1 MKKTRYNR
9 DMGKIFG
16 QLHKYRENNR
26 IEAKK
31 AVGGLPRSIW
41 ETYSAF
47 ANTGGGVILL
57 GVAENKK
64 DKRLYPVDL
73 PDPQRLVAQFLELV
87 NDPRIVNRNIL
98 TPKSVAVEEVDG
110 KEIVVIRVP
119 RATRKQKPVYIGGN
133 PFLGS
138 YYRNGDGDFRYTEEE
153 VRRMIEESERV

>member
-1 MKKTRYNR
+1 
-9 DMGKIFG
+9 MGKILS

-41 ETYSAF
+41 ESYSAF

-57 GVAENKK
+57 GVAEDKK

-73 PDPQRLVAQFLELV
+73 PDPQRLIAQFLELV
-87 NDPRIVNRNIL
+87 NDPRVVNRNL
-98 TPKSVAVEEVDG
+98 LKPRDVAVEEVDG

-133 PFLGS
+133 PMLGT
-138 YYRNGDGDFRYTEEE
+138 YYRNGDGDFKCT
-153 VRRMIEESERV
+153 IEQVEKMLNDAKKE

>member
-1 MKKTRYNR
+1 
-9 DMGKIFG
+9 MGKIFG

-57 GVAENKK
+57 GVAEDKK

-87 NDPRIVNRNIL
+87 DNPRIVNRNIL
-98 TPKSVAVEEVDG
+98 TSKSVAVEEADG

-119 RATRKQKPVYIGGN
+119 RATRKQKPVYIGGD
-133 PFLGS
+133 PYAGT
-138 YYRNGDGDFRYTEEE
+138 YRRNGDGDFRCTEEE
-153 VRRMIEESERV
+153 VKQMLENAKRE

>member
-1 MKKTRYNR
+1 MQKKWYNKS
-9 DMGKIFG
+9 MGKILS
-16 QLHKYRENNR
+16 QLHKYQENNR

-41 ETYSAF
+41 ESYSAF

-73 PDPQRLVAQFLELV
+73 PDPQRLIAQFLELV
-87 NDPRIVNRNIL
+87 NDPRVVNRNL
-98 TPKSVAVEEVDG
+98 LKSRDVAVEEVDG

-133 PFLGS
+133 PMFGT
-138 YYRNGDGDFRYTEEE
+138 YYRSGDGDFKCTPEQVEKMLNDAQKE
-153 VRRMIEESERV
+153 

>member
-1 MKKTRYNR
+1 
-9 DMGKIFG
+9 MGKTFS
-16 QLHKYRENNR
+16 QLYKYRENNR
-26 IEAKK
+26 IEAKE

-57 GVAENKK
+57 GVAESKK

-73 PDPQRLVAQFLELV
+73 PDPQRLIAQFLELV
-87 NDPRIVNRNIL
+87 NDPRVVNKNL
-98 TPKSVAVEEVDG
+98 LKHKDVAVEKVDG

-133 PFLGS
+133 PMYGS
-138 YYRNGDGDFRYTEEE
+138 YYRSGDGDYKCTPEQVEKMLNDAKKE
-153 VRRMIEESERV
+153 

>member
-1 MKKTRYNR
+1 MRKKRYNKG
-9 DMGKIFG
+9 MGKILS

-41 ETYSAF
+41 ESYSAF

-57 GVAENKK
+57 GVAEDKK

-73 PDPQRLVAQFLELV
+73 PDPQRLIAQFLELV
-87 NDPRIVNRNIL
+87 NDPRVVNRNL
-98 TPKSVAVEEVDG
+98 LKPRDVAVEEVDG

-133 PFLGS
+133 PMLGT
-138 YYRNGDGDFRYTEEE
+138 YYRNGDGDFKCT
-153 VRRMIEESERV
+153 IEQVEKMLNDAKKE